1 MMQTPQQPA
10 LAWVANRSKV
20 VKDRTALRVK
30 FNILTSEKPEEFLV
44 ELAPP
49 ALQGEIDRLLQAA
62 DSNGTA
68 TGRWQ

>member
-44 ELAPP
+44 
-49 ALQGEIDRLLQAA
+49 
-62 DSNGTA
+62 
-68 TGRWQ
+68 